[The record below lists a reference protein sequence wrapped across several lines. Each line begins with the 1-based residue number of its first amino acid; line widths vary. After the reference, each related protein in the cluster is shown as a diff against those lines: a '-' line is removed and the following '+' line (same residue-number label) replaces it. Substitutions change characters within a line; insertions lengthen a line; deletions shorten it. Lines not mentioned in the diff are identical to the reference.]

1 MLDAVSWVWWVTIM
15 SVKEE
20 ALQTIEKMSAD
31 ASWRD
36 VLYTLYVRQQIA
48 DGMAEIAAGKFIPH
62 AKVRETLLNGNNL
75 DAQRT

>member
-1 MLDAVSWVWWVTIM
+1 M

-20 ALQTIEKMSAD
+20 ALQTIEKMSPD

-36 VLYTLYVRQQIA
+36 VLYTLYVRQQVA
-48 DGMAEIAAGKFIPH
+48 DGMTEIAAGKLISH

-75 DAQRT
+75 DSQRS